1 MSAGV
6 GRVGPRWVDTVMDRS
21 LVAGYSRLGISVR
34 RRLPGWPADPVLGAL
49 VGRHVVVT
57 GATSGLGEQTC
68 ADLAALG
75 AAVHLVV
82 RDPDKGARVRDS
94 LRRRLPD
101 AELRVWRC
109 DVSDLIDVQRFT
121 AEFAREVDR
130 LHVLVHNAGVMPARR
145 TESEQG
151 HELSLATHVLGPVL
165 MTELLRP
172 GLAAAEGSRVVFV
185 TSGGMYAQRLPV
197 GDPEYLEGPYRGA
210 SAYAR
215 SKRVQ
220 VSLLPILERRW
231 AQDRITVCAMHPG
244 WADTPGVASSL
255 PGFGRLTGPI
265 LRDLADGADTTVWL
279 SATEPAPPT
288 GRLWHDRRPRPEH
301 LVPWTRETP
310 AARASMWDWCAL
322 SLGLPAT
329 ATEWG
334 GADG

>member
-1 MSAGV
+1 MPAVV
-6 GRVGPRWVDTVMDRS
+6 GRVGARWLDTVMDRS
-21 LVAGYSRLGISVR
+21 LVAGYSRLGITTR
-34 RRLPGWPADPVLGAL
+34 RRLPGWPADAAPGAL
-49 VGRHVVVT
+49 IGRQVVVT

-82 RDPDKGARVRDS
+82 RDPDKGTRVRDS
-94 LRRRLPD
+94 LRRRRPG

-109 DVSDLIDVQRFT
+109 DVSDLIDVRRFT
-121 AEFAREVDR
+121 AEFAAEVGR
-130 LHVLVHNAGVMPARR
+130 LDVLMHNAGVMPARR
-145 TESEQG
+145 TESAQG

-165 MTELLRP
+165 MAELLRST
-172 GLAAAEGSRVVFV
+172 LAAAESSRVVFV

-197 GDPEYLEGPYRGA
+197 GDPEYLEDPYRGA

-220 VSLLPILERRW
+220 VSLLPILAQRW
-231 AQDRITVCAMHPG
+231 APARVTVCAMHPG

-255 PGFGRLTGPI
+255 PGFGRLAGPI
-265 LRDLADGADTTVWL
+265 LRDVADGADTTVWL
-279 SATEPAPPT
+279 AATEPTPPT

-310 AARASMWDWCAL
+310 AARASMWSWCAL
-322 SLGLPAT
+322 SLGLPDT
-329 ATEWG
+329 ATEWC